1 MAPCRN
7 VTMSSEW
14 LNGGASVVGTSHL
27 DSNTPCQDSF
37 AIEYSEDKNW
47 IAVAVCDGAGSAK
60 KSEVGSQLVA
70 NTFAKKLIYLSEEF
84 KTKQPGTWINDYII
98 QQVLNVRDELR
109 KIANSDNLEDYHTT
123 LVACLVGKTG
133 GFVIH
138 IGDGSLVG
146 GVAFQDKN
154 TLVID
159 YDRFISEPQNG
170 EYLNETF
177 FITEPNWIK
186 NIRVTPLPPLD
197 WFLIGTDGGSAF
209 YLNHLNIDKQDF
221 ITSFIAEVRKISPI
235 EWSVKIKKILED
247 DRAIN
252 VTNDDKTLIFFAKK
266 NFINKDLQIVYKNP
280 NTQLISQEFKKK
292 EGQVSGKE
300 KEDKNKNEL
309 KESKIYGYKLLL
321 IVVLALSLLLGIALY
336 LLMN

>member
-1 MAPCRN
+1 
-7 VTMSSEW
+7 MSSEW
-14 LNGGASVVGTSHL
+14 LNGGANVVGTSHL
-27 DSNTPCQDSF
+27 DSKTPCQDSF

-47 IAVAVCDGAGSAK
+47 IAAAVCDGAGSAK
-60 KSEVGSQLVA
+60 KSEVGSKLVA
-70 NTFAKKLIYLSEEF
+70 NAFAKKLIYLSEEF

-98 QQVLNVRDELR
+98 QQVLNVRNELR

-146 GVAFQDKN
+146 GVAFEDKN

-159 YDRFISEPQNG
+159 YERFISEPQNG

-221 ITSFIAEVRKISPI
+221 ITSFIGEVRKIPPT
-235 EWSVKIKKILED
+235 EWSAKIKKILED
-247 DRAIN
+247 NRAIN

-266 NFINKDLQIVYKNP
+266 NFINKDLKMMFKNP
-280 NTQLISQEFKKK
+280 NTQGIAQENKKK
-292 EGQVSGKE
+292 EEEQVFENGKQN
-300 KEDKNKNEL
+300 KNKAGFQ
-309 KESKIYGYKLLL
+309 ESKFKSHKLLL
-321 IVVLALSLLLGIALY
+321 IIVFASSLLLGLVSYFLI
-336 LLMN
+336 N

>member
-1 MAPCRN
+1 MAPRRN
-7 VTMSSEW
+7 VTMSNEW

-27 DSNTPCQDSF
+27 DTNTPCQDSF
-37 AIEYSEDKNW
+37 AIEYSEDRNW
-47 IAVAVCDGAGSAK
+47 IAAAVCDGAGSAK
-60 KSEVGSQLVA
+60 NSEVGSQLVA
-70 NTFAKKLIYLSEEF
+70 NAFAKKLIYLSEEF

-98 QQVLNVRDELR
+98 QQVLIVRDELR
-109 KIANSDNLEDYHTT
+109 KIANSDTLEDYHTT

-146 GVAFQDKN
+146 GVAVQEKN

-159 YDRFISEPQNG
+159 YERFISEPQNG

-209 YLNHLNIDKQDF
+209 YLNHLNNEKQDF
-221 ITSFIAEVRKISPI
+221 ISSFVAEMRKIPHL
-235 EWSVKIKKILED
+235 EWSEKIQKILQDE
-247 DRAIN
+247 RANN
-252 VTNDDKTLIFFAKK
+252 VTNDDKTLIFFAKRD
-266 NFINKDLQIVYKNP
+266 FIDKEMPMTFKNP
-280 NTQLISQEFKKK
+280 NTQVITQEIKKK
-292 EGQVSGKE
+292 EEKVSE
-300 KEDKNKNEL
+300 KDLQDKNKTD
-309 KESKIYGYKLLL
+309 KTESKSKSHKLLL
-321 IVVLALSLLLGIALY
+321 IIVLALSLSLGIVSY